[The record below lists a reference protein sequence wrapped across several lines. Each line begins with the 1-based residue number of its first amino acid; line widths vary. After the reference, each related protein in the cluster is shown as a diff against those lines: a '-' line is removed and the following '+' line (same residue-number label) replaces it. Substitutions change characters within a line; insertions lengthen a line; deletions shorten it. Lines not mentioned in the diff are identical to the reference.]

1 MSKYVHFYFTIQ
13 NQEAIDSHGLII
25 QGRAGGGAQILAKI
39 PRGSRLSGKI
49 A

>member
-1 MSKYVHFYFTIQ
+1 MSKYVNFYFTIQ

-25 QGRAGGGAQILAKI
+25 QGRAGGAQILAKI

>member
-1 MSKYVHFYFTIQ
+1 MSKYVNFYFTIQ

-25 QGRAGGGAQILAKI
+25 QGRAGAQILAKI